1 MRFVPCTPVTAL
13 EAVREA
19 FQPLQRRLD
28 ELITRGL
35 RNNIG
40 YNDVAVFF
48 EFKEPLWFRH
58 GAFGRRFRHAQLRAK
73 ISKYLTHI
81 SSDVAWYIS
90 CKVMSAYLRHFYGFT
105 TACVLKGR
113 KPAPAERVNAIFQTG
128 RGA

>member
-1 MRFVPCTPVTAL
+1 MRFIPRTPVIAL

-40 YNDVAVFF
+40 HNDVAVFF
-48 EFKEPLWFRH
+48 EFEEPLWFRH
-58 GAFGRRFRHAQLRAK
+58 GAFGRRFRHAQLKAK

-81 SSDVAWYIS
+81 SSDVAWYIAAAARS
-90 CKVMSAYLRHFYGFT
+90 CRHIYATSTVLLRR
-105 TACVLKGR
+105 AC
-113 KPAPAERVNAIFQTG
+113 
-128 RGA
+128 